1 MSPARLE
8 AGGRLKGERV
18 GIGGGGRHRGGRC
31 RVKSHLQ
38 AEGQAR
44 EEGEFQSG
52 QPQLLLQVLW
62 EFAKIP
68 PGLGAVG
75 GSPP

>member
-1 MSPARLE
+1 M
-8 AGGRLKGERV
+8 GGC
-18 GIGGGGRHRGGRC
+18 RC

-38 AEGQAR
+38 AEGQVR

-62 EFAKIP
+62 EFAKIL